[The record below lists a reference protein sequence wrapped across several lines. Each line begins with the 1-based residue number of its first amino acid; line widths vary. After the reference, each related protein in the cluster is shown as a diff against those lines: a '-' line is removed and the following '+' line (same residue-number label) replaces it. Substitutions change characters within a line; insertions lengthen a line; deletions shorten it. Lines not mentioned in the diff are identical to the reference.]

1 MGGYPP
7 LGEVFAMKFFAKTF
21 VAGGDSS
28 ATVLAR
34 AVLSLSLLAP
44 AAGRAD
50 DCPPAVELHGD
61 ADVIEDVARELVARG
76 IDLAS
81 AAVDCVP
88 IVAHVDRR
96 DDTIIVRVGEA
107 VRTVREAE
115 TAATVIE
122 SFARDDVNAP
132 LLPNTVAAPVAP
144 PQRLPPARTVAE
156 SVEPPAETVRGPH
169 AFASLESTL
178 ASDRTGWLGL
188 HLGACTMVG
197 PVCVA
202 GRLRTSALASN
213 PDDETR
219 RTSWELLLGVDVP
232 FVVRGWLISPGFGA
246 GPSGMTT
253 KIGDMHYR
261 TNGLRADAHATVT
274 VPMTKRFGLDVHVA
288 ANLMQQVHLEEGEGV
303 PVEPWGFFRVGL
315 GLRYGRR

>member
-1 MGGYPP
+1 M
-7 LGEVFAMKFFAKTF
+7 
-21 VAGGDSS
+21 
-28 ATVLAR
+28 LAR

-50 DCPPAVELHGD
+50 DCPPAAELHGD
-61 ADVIEDVARELVARG
+61 ADVIEDVARVLVARG
-76 IDLAS
+76 IALAS
-81 AAVDCVP
+81 ADAECVP

-96 DDTIIVRVGEA
+96 DQAIIVRVGEA
-107 VRTVREAE
+107 ERSVREAE

-122 SFARDDVNAP
+122 SFARDDVHAP
-132 LLPNTVAAPVAP
+132 LLPAAASRARRP
-144 PQRLPPARTVAE
+144 PSVPPRDVAE
-156 SVEPPAETVRGPH
+156 SVEPSAETVQGPH

-188 HLGACTMVG
+188 QLGACTMVG

-219 RTSWELLLGVDVP
+219 RTSWELLLGIDVP
-232 FVVRGWLISPGFGA
+232 FVVRGWLVSPGFGA

-274 VPMTKRFGLDVHVA
+274 FPMTRRFGLDVHVA
-288 ANLMQQVHLEEGEGV
+288 ANLMQQVHLDAGDGV